1 MDDAAIL
8 ALVGFA
14 IGLWFRLRILLVILA
29 GVLLLS
35 IVSSVRGGFGFF
47 DTAVAIMTT
56 QTITQAGYF
65 LGLVARALFSSGVR
79 HIL

>member
-14 IGLWFRLRILLVILA
+14 TGLWFRLRILLVILA
-29 GVLLLS
+29 CLLIFS
-35 IVSSVRGGFGFF
+35 ICSSVRSGFGFF
-47 DTAVAIMTT
+47 DTAVAIMIS

-65 LGLVARALFSSGVR
+65 LGLVARALFSNGVR

>member
-1 MDDAAIL
+1 MDHAAIL

-29 GVLLLS
+29 GLLLLS
-35 IVSSVRGGFGFF
+35 IFLSVRSGFGFL
-47 DTAVAIMTT
+47 DTAVAIMTS

>member
-35 IVSSVRGGFGFF
+35 IFSSVRGGFGFL
-47 DTAVAIMTT
+47 DTALAIITS

-79 HIL
+79 HVL